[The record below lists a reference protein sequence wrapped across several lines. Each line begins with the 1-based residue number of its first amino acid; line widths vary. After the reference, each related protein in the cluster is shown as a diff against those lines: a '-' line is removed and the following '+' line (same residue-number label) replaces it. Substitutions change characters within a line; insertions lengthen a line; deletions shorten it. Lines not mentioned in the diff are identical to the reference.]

1 VEAFPFESSCL
12 RGEEGVRAVETHQL
26 RYFLAVATTGRFT
39 QAARACNVSQ
49 PSLSIQVAKL
59 EVELGGPLFERS
71 RKGARLT
78 ARGES
83 FLPHAKAVLEHMEA
97 AHREVESL
105 AGLSTGKVTL
115 GCLPTTGAH
124 VLPKVLAA
132 FRKSYPK
139 VQVLLREESSPG
151 LARCLEQGDVDLAIL
166 DEAGLNPGL
175 EHVTLLSD
183 DLLLALPSRHPLA
196 GKGRIPLKQ
205 MADESFILMKPDHG
219 FRKITDDLMHRA
231 GLAPRVVFES
241 GEIETV
247 QALVAAGLGVSI
259 VPEMVRR
266 QTGLA
271 YAELAQPGAS
281 RTLILAWR
289 RKAALSP
296 AAEAMRRT
304 ITQTIKG

>member
-1 VEAFPFESSCL
+1 
-12 RGEEGVRAVETHQL
+12 VETHQL

-39 QAARACNVSQ
+39 AAARICNVSQ

-59 EVELGGPLFERS
+59 EAELGGALFERS

-83 FLPHAKAVLEHMEA
+83 FLPHAKAVLDHMEE
-97 AHREVESL
+97 AHREAESL
-105 AGLSTGKVTL
+105 TGLSTGKVTL

-124 VLPKVLAA
+124 VLPKVLTA
-132 FRKSYPK
+132 FRRSHPK

-151 LARCLEQGDVDLAIL
+151 LARCLEQGEVDLAIL

-175 EHVTLLSD
+175 EHVSLLSD
-183 DLLLALPSRHPLA
+183 GLLAALPLKNPLS
-196 GKGRIPLKQ
+196 GKGRISLKQ
-205 MADESFILMKPDHG
+205 LASEPFILMKPDHG
-219 FRKITDDLMHRA
+219 FRKITDDLLRKA
-231 GLAPRVVFES
+231 GVEPRVVFES

-266 QTGLA
+266 SSGLA
-271 YAELAQPGAS
+271 YAELAQPGAA

-296 AAEAMRRT
+296 GAEEMRRT
-304 ITQTIKG
+304 IVTAMRN